1 MHALITNIL
10 NIIRFKYYSII
21 IYLVINVSD
30 IKVPIAKPLIGDEEI
45 ENVVEVLKSGMI
57 AQGPKVEEFEQKFAE
72 WVGAKYGIAVNSGTA
87 ALHTALLACGI
98 GEGDEVITT
107 PFTFIASG
115 NSIVYTGAKPVFA
128 DIDLKTY
135 TLNPDSIEDLITE
148 NTKAILPVQLYG
160 QSADMDRINEIAE
173 KYGLIVIEDAAQ
185 AHGATYKGQKV
196 GSMGD
201 MACFSFYPT
210 KNMTTSEG
218 GIITT
223 DDEDLAEQAKIF
235 RAHGASVRYHH
246 DAIGYNFRMT
256 DIAAA
261 IGLAQMDKIDGF
273 NDKRIENAAYLN
285 EGLKDVDGVITP
297 YCADGSKHVYHQ
309 YTIRVEKGDRDD
321 WVDIINECGVGTGIH
336 YPIPLY
342 NQPIYKILG
351 FEGDCPN
358 AELAADNV
366 ISLPVHPNLTKEDLD
381 LVIEAVKSASD
392 ELD

>member
-1 MHALITNIL
+1 M
-10 NIIRFKYYSII
+10 
-21 IYLVINVSD
+21 SD
-30 IKVPIAKPLIGDEEI
+30 IKVPIAKPIIGEEEI

-57 AQGPKVEEFEQKFAE
+57 AQGPKVEEFEERYAE

-87 ALHTALLACGI
+87 ALHVALLACGI

-115 NSIVYTGAKPVFA
+115 NSIIYTGAKPVFA

-135 TLNPDSIEDLITE
+135 TMDPESIEPLITE

-160 QSADMDRINEIAE
+160 QSANMDKINEIAE
-173 KYGLIVIEDAAQ
+173 RYGLVVIEDAAQ
-185 AHGATYKGQKV
+185 AHGATCNGEPV
-196 GSMGD
+196 GSLGD

-223 DDEDLAEQAKIF
+223 DDAELAERARMF

-256 DIAAA
+256 DISAA
-261 IGLAQMDKIDGF
+261 IGLAQLDKIDEF
-273 NDKRIENAAYLN
+273 NNKRIENAEYLN
-285 EGLKDVDGVITP
+285 EGLNDVDGVVTP
-297 YCADGSKHVYHQ
+297 YCAYGCKHVYHQ
-309 YTIRVEKGDRDD
+309 YTIRVEKGNRDD
-321 WVDIINECGVGTGIH
+321 WVELINEEGIGTGIH

-342 NQPIYKILG
+342 NQPVYRMLG
-351 FEGDCPN
+351 IEGDCPN

-366 ISLPVHPNLTKEDLD
+366 ISLPVHPSLTKDDLD
-381 LVIEAVKSASD
+381 LVIEAVKNASSKI
-392 ELD
+392 

>member
-1 MHALITNIL
+1 MI
-10 NIIRFKYYSII
+10 F
-21 IYLVINVSD
+21 VSE
-30 IKVPIAKPLIGDEEI
+30 IKVPIAKPIIGDKEI

-72 WVGAKYGIAVNSGTA
+72 WVGAEFGIAVNSGTA
-87 ALHTALLACGI
+87 ALHVALLACGI

-115 NSIVYTGAKPVFA
+115 NSILYTGAKPVFA
-128 DIDLKTY
+128 DIDMKTY

-148 NTKAILPVQLYG
+148 KTKAIMPVQLYG

-185 AHGATYKGQKV
+185 AHGAAYNGQKV
-196 GSMGD
+196 GSIGD
-201 MACFSFYPT
+201 MSCFSFYPT

-223 DDEDLAEQAKIF
+223 DDEELAEKARIF
-235 RAHGASVRYHH
+235 RAHGATVRYHH

-256 DIAAA
+256 DISAA
-261 IGLAQMDKIDGF
+261 IGLAQLENIDEF
-273 NDKRIENAAYLN
+273 NEKRIANAAYLN

-297 YCADGSKHVYHQ
+297 CCADGSKHVYHQ

-321 WVDIINECGVGTGIH
+321 WVDIINDCGVGTGIH

-342 NQPIYKILG
+342 NQPIYRALG
-351 FEGDCPN
+351 IEGNCPN

-366 ISLPVHPNLTKEDLD
+366 ISLPVHPSLSKEELD
-381 LVIEAVKSASD
+381 IVIEAVKTASK

>member
-1 MHALITNIL
+1 M
-10 NIIRFKYYSII
+10 
-21 IYLVINVSD
+21 NVSN
-30 IKVPIAKPLIGDEEI
+30 IKVPIAKPIIGDEEI

-57 AQGPKVEEFEQKFAE
+57 AQGPKVAEFEERFAE
-72 WVGAKYGIAVNSGTA
+72 WVGADYGIAVNSGTA
-87 ALHTALLACGI
+87 ALHVALLSCGI

-115 NSIVYTGAKPVFA
+115 NSILYTGAKPVFA

-135 TLNPDSIEDLITE
+135 TIDPNSIENLISE

-160 QSADMDRINEIAE
+160 QAANMDKINEIAE
-173 KYGLIVIEDAAQ
+173 KYGLSVIEDAAQ
-185 AHGATYKGQKV
+185 AHGATCNGEKV
-196 GSMGD
+196 GSIGD

-223 DDEDLAEQAKIF
+223 NDEDLADNAKVF
-235 RAHGASVRYHH
+235 RAHGASIRYHH
-246 DAIGYNFRMT
+246 DEIGYNFRMT
-256 DIAAA
+256 DISAA
-261 IGLAQMDKIDGF
+261 IGLAQLDKIDGF

-297 YCADGSKHVYHQ
+297 YCAYGSKHVYHQ
-309 YTIRVEKGDRDD
+309 YTIRVEKGDRDE
-321 WVDIINECGVGTGIH
+321 WVDIINDCGVGTGIH

-342 NQPIYKILG
+342 NQPIYKKFGISG
-351 FEGDCPN
+351 NCPN

-366 ISLPVHPNLTKEDLD
+366 ISLPVHPSLTKEDLD
-381 LVIEAVKSASD
+381 LVIDSVKTASN

>member
-1 MHALITNIL
+1 M
-10 NIIRFKYYSII
+10 SE
-21 IYLVINVSD
+21 
-30 IKVPIAKPLIGDEEI
+30 IKVPIAKPIIGEEEI

-72 WVGAKYGIAVNSGTA
+72 WVGAEHAIAVNSGTA
-87 ALHTALLACGI
+87 ALHTALLSCDI
-98 GEGDEVITT
+98 GPEDEVITS

-115 NSIVYTGAKPVFA
+115 NSILYTGAEPVFA

-135 TLNPDSIEDLITE
+135 TLNPDAIEELITE

-160 QSADMDRINEIAE
+160 QSANMDRINEIAE

-185 AHGATYKGQKV
+185 AHGATCNGQKV
-196 GSMGD
+196 GSIGD
-201 MACFSFYPT
+201 MSCFSFYPT

-223 DDEDLAEQAKIF
+223 DDEDLADNARMF
-235 RAHGASVRYHH
+235 RAHGASLRYHH

-256 DIAAA
+256 DISAA
-261 IGLAQMDKIDGF
+261 IGLAQLEKIDGF
-273 NDKRIENAAYLN
+273 NDKRIANADYLN
-285 EGLKDVDGVITP
+285 EGLKDVDGIITP
-297 YCADGSKHVYHQ
+297 YCAYGSKHVYHQ
-309 YTIRVEKGDRDD
+309 YTIRVERGDRDD
-321 WVDIINECGVGTGIH
+321 WVDIINDCGVGTGIH

-342 NQPIYKILG
+342 NQPIYRSLG
-351 FEGDCPN
+351 IEGDCPN

-366 ISLPVHPNLTKEDLD
+366 ISLPVHPSLTKEDLD
-381 LVIEAVKSASD
+381 LVIEAVKTASD

>member
-1 MHALITNIL
+1 MIT
-10 NIIRFKYYSII
+10 
-21 IYLVINVSD
+21 VSN
-30 IKVPIAKPLIGDEEI
+30 IKVPIAKPIIGDEEI

-57 AQGPKVEEFEQKFAE
+57 AQGPKVEEFEEEFAE
-72 WVGAKYGIAVNSGTA
+72 WVGADYGIAVNSGTA
-87 ALHTALLACGI
+87 ALHVALLSCGI
-98 GEGDEVITT
+98 GEGDEVITS

-128 DIDLKTY
+128 DIDLETY
-135 TLNPDSIEDLITE
+135 TIDPDSIEDLITE

-173 KYGLIVIEDAAQ
+173 KYGLTVIEDAAQ
-185 AHGATYKGQKV
+185 AHGATFNGTPV

-223 DDEDLAEQAKIF
+223 NDEELAENARIF
-235 RAHGASVRYHH
+235 RAHGASIRYHH
-246 DAIGYNFRMT
+246 SEIGYNFRMT
-256 DIAAA
+256 DISAA
-261 IGLAQMDKIDGF
+261 IGLAQLDKIDDF
-273 NDKRIENAAYLN
+273 NCKRIENAAYLN
-285 EGLKDVDGVITP
+285 EGLSDVDGIITP

-321 WVDIINECGVGTGIH
+321 WVDIINDCGVGTGIH

-342 NQPIYKILG
+342 NQPIYKSLG
-351 FEGDCPN
+351 FEGYCPN

-366 ISLPVHPNLTKEDLD
+366 ISLPVHPSLTKEDLD
-381 LVIEAVKSASD
+381 LVIEAVKTASN

>member
-1 MHALITNIL
+1 MIT
-10 NIIRFKYYSII
+10 
-21 IYLVINVSD
+21 VSN
-30 IKVPIAKPLIGDEEI
+30 IKVPIAKPIIGNEEI

-57 AQGPKVEEFEQKFAE
+57 AQGPKVEEFEEEFAE
-72 WVGAKYGIAVNSGTA
+72 WVGADYGIAVNSGTA
-87 ALHTALLACGI
+87 ALHVALLSCGI
-98 GEGDEVITT
+98 GEGDEVITS

-128 DIDLKTY
+128 DIDLETY
-135 TLNPDSIEDLITE
+135 TIDPNSIEDLITE

-173 KYGLIVIEDAAQ
+173 KYGLTVIEDAAQ
-185 AHGATYKGQKV
+185 AHGATFNGTPV

-223 DDEDLAEQAKIF
+223 NDEELAENARIF
-235 RAHGASVRYHH
+235 RAHGASIRYHH
-246 DAIGYNFRMT
+246 SEIGYNFRMT
-256 DIAAA
+256 DISAA
-261 IGLAQMDKIDGF
+261 IGLAQLDKIDDF
-273 NDKRIENAAYLN
+273 NCKRIENAAYLN
-285 EGLKDVDGVITP
+285 EGLSDVDGIITP

-321 WVDIINECGVGTGIH
+321 WVDIINDCGVGTGIH

-342 NQPIYKILG
+342 NQPIYKSLG
-351 FEGDCPN
+351 FEGYCPN

-366 ISLPVHPNLTKEDLD
+366 ISLPVHPSLTKEDLD
-381 LVIEAVKSASD
+381 LVIEAVKTASN

>member
-1 MHALITNIL
+1 MSN
-10 NIIRFKYYSII
+10 
-21 IYLVINVSD
+21 
-30 IKVPIAKPLIGDEEI
+30 IKVPIAKPIIGDEEI
-45 ENVVEVLKSGMI
+45 DNVVEVLKSGMI

-87 ALHTALLACGI
+87 ALHVALLSCGI

-115 NSIVYTGAKPVFA
+115 NSILYTGAKPVFA

-135 TLNPDSIEDLITE
+135 TLDPSSIESLITE

-160 QSADMDRINEIAE
+160 QSADMDEINEIAE

-185 AHGATYKGQKV
+185 AHGATCNGKKV

-201 MACFSFYPT
+201 MSCFSFYPT

-223 DDEDLAEQAKIF
+223 DDEDLAENAKVF

-246 DAIGYNFRMT
+246 DEIGYNFRMT
-256 DIAAA
+256 DISAA
-261 IGLAQMDKIDGF
+261 IGLAQLDKIDEF
-273 NDKRIENAAYLN
+273 NDKRIANAAYLN
-285 EGLKDVDGVITP
+285 EGLKDVDGIVTP
-297 YCADGSKHVYHQ
+297 YCAPDSRHVYHQ

-321 WVDIINECGVGTGIH
+321 WVESINEFGVGTGIH

-342 NQPIYKILG
+342 NQPIYKTLG
-351 FEGDCPN
+351 IEGYCPN

-366 ISLPVHPNLTKEDLD
+366 ISLPVHPSLTKEDLD
-381 LVIEAVKSASD
+381 LVIEAVKRASK

>member
-1 MHALITNIL
+1 M
-10 NIIRFKYYSII
+10 SE
-21 IYLVINVSD
+21 
-30 IKVPIAKPLIGDEEI
+30 IKVPIAKPIIGDKEI

-72 WVGAKYGIAVNSGTA
+72 WVGAEYGIAVNSGTA
-87 ALHTALLACGI
+87 ALHVALLACGI

-115 NSIVYTGAKPVFA
+115 NSILYTGARPVFA
-128 DIDLKTY
+128 DIDMKTY

-148 NTKAILPVQLYG
+148 KTKAIMPVQLYG

-185 AHGATYKGQKV
+185 AHGAAYNGQKV
-196 GSMGD
+196 GSIGD
-201 MACFSFYPT
+201 MSCFSFYPT

-223 DDEDLAEQAKIF
+223 DDDELAEKARIF
-235 RAHGASVRYHH
+235 RAHGATVRYHH

-256 DIAAA
+256 DISAA
-261 IGLAQMDKIDGF
+261 IGLAQLENIDEF
-273 NDKRIENAAYLN
+273 NEKRIANAAYLN

-321 WVDIINECGVGTGIH
+321 WVDIINDCGVGTGIH

-342 NQPIYKILG
+342 NQPIYRALG
-351 FEGDCPN
+351 IEGNCPN

-366 ISLPVHPNLTKEDLD
+366 ISLPVHPSLSKEDLD
-381 LVIEAVKSASD
+381 IVIEAVKTASK

>member
-1 MHALITNIL
+1 MSN
-10 NIIRFKYYSII
+10 
-21 IYLVINVSD
+21 
-30 IKVPIAKPLIGDEEI
+30 IKVPIAKPIIGEEEI

-57 AQGPKVEEFEQKFAE
+57 AQGPKVEEFEKKFAE
-72 WVGAKYGIAVNSGTA
+72 WVDADYGIAVNSGTA
-87 ALHTALLACGI
+87 ALHVALLSCGI
-98 GEGDEVITT
+98 GKGDEVITT

-135 TLNPDSIEDLITE
+135 TMNPDAIEDLINE

-173 KYGLIVIEDAAQ
+173 AYGLVVIEDAAQ
-185 AHGATYKGQKV
+185 AHGATCKGKKV

-223 DDEDLAEQAKIF
+223 DDPDLVETARMF
-235 RAHGASVRYHH
+235 RAHGARVRYHH

-256 DIAAA
+256 DISAA
-261 IGLAQMDKIDGF
+261 IGLAQLNKIDEF

-285 EGLKDVDGVITP
+285 EGLQDVEGVVTP
-297 YCADGSKHVYHQ
+297 YCAEGSKHVYHQ
-309 YTIRVEKGDRDD
+309 YTIRVEKGNRND
-321 WVDIINECGVGTGIH
+321 WVELINESGVGTGIH

-342 NQPIYKILG
+342 NQPVYGKLG
-351 FEGDCPN
+351 IEGKCPN

-366 ISLPVHPNLTKEDLD
+366 ISLPVHPSLTKEDLD
-381 LVIEAVKSASD
+381 LVIEAVKKASAKI
-392 ELD
+392 

>member
-1 MHALITNIL
+1 M
-10 NIIRFKYYSII
+10 
-21 IYLVINVSD
+21 SD
-30 IKVPIAKPLIGDEEI
+30 IKVPIAKPIIGDEEI
-45 ENVVEVLKSGMI
+45 ENVVEVMKSGMI

-72 WVGAKYGIAVNSGTA
+72 WVGADYGIAVNSGTA

-98 GEGDEVITT
+98 EEGDEVITT

-135 TLNPDSIEDLITE
+135 TLDPDTVEDLITE
-148 NTKAILPVQLYG
+148 NTKAIVPVQLYG
-160 QSADMDRINEIAE
+160 QAADMDRINEIAE
-173 KYGLIVIEDAAQ
+173 KYGLIIIEDAAQ
-185 AHGATYKGQKV
+185 AHGATCNGQKV
-196 GSMGD
+196 GSIGD
-201 MACFSFYPT
+201 MSCFSFYPT

-218 GIITT
+218 GMITT
-223 DDEDLAEQAKIF
+223 DDEDLAESARMF

-256 DIAAA
+256 DISAA
-261 IGLAQMDKIDGF
+261 IGLAQLDKIDGF
-273 NDKRIENAAYLN
+273 NDKRIANADYLN
-285 EGLKDVDGVITP
+285 NGLKDIDGVITP
-297 YCADGSKHVYHQ
+297 YCAPGSKHVYHQ

-321 WVDIINECGVGTGIH
+321 WVDIINDCGVGTGIH

-342 NQPIYKILG
+342 NQPIYRALG
-351 FEGDCPN
+351 IEGDCPN

-366 ISLPVHPNLTKEDLD
+366 ISLPVHPSLTKQDLD
-381 LVIEAVKSASD
+381 LVIEAVKTASD

>member
-1 MHALITNIL
+1 MIT
-10 NIIRFKYYSII
+10 
-21 IYLVINVSD
+21 VSN
-30 IKVPIAKPLIGDEEI
+30 IKVPIAKPIIGDEEI

-57 AQGPKVEEFEQKFAE
+57 AQGPKVEEFEEEFAE
-72 WVGAKYGIAVNSGTA
+72 WVGADYGIAVNSGTA
-87 ALHTALLACGI
+87 ALHVALLSCGI
-98 GEGDEVITT
+98 GEGDEVITS

-128 DIDLKTY
+128 DIDLETY
-135 TLNPDSIEDLITE
+135 TIDPNSIEDLITE

-160 QSADMDRINEIAE
+160 QSADMDGINEIAE
-173 KYGLIVIEDAAQ
+173 KYGLTVIEDAAQ
-185 AHGATYKGQKV
+185 AHGATFNGTPV

-223 DDEDLAEQAKIF
+223 NDEELAENARIF
-235 RAHGASVRYHH
+235 RAHGASIRYHH
-246 DAIGYNFRMT
+246 SEIGYNFRMT
-256 DIAAA
+256 DISAA
-261 IGLAQMDKIDGF
+261 IGLAQLDKIDDF
-273 NDKRIENAAYLN
+273 NCKRIENAAYLN
-285 EGLKDVDGVITP
+285 EGLKNVDGIITP

-321 WVDIINECGVGTGIH
+321 WVDIINDCGVGTGIH

-342 NQPIYKILG
+342 NQPIYKSLG
-351 FEGDCPN
+351 FEGYCPN

-366 ISLPVHPNLTKEDLD
+366 ISLPVHPSLTKEDLD
-381 LVIEAVKSASD
+381 LVIEAVKTASN